1 MQLKK
6 MISSSIAAV
15 ALVLSLASCSSGTNE
30 YHTTYFNPLRPN
42 GIEMFADQTIDSTRI
57 VSTDNWSFQIQ
68 AADWLTA
75 TYKGQQSPFS
85 ETVKAGYLVQSDRIT
100 LTATP
105 NTTGKERGALLSA
118 TSAFSKIGTTMTQV
132 RQYPMLNITTPSCE
146 ISTENNQ
153 KQYIFR
159 TYVDAAGKTSG
170 SVNPKVTFT
179 VYADGATLR
188 SNDEWIT
195 VMPKT
200 LGKENVYTPN
210 EKQEV
215 NLAIA
220 ENKGTEKRTG
230 TLTLTSNGISNTI
243 TIVQAAPTNDNK

>member
-15 ALVLSLASCSSGTNE
+15 ALVLSLASCSSGSNE

-68 AADWLTA
+68 GADWLTA
-75 TYKGQQSPFS
+75 TYKGKSTPFS
-85 ETVKAGYLVQSDRIT
+85 ETVTPGYIAQSDRIT

-105 NTTGKERGALLSA
+105 NTTGKERGALLA
-118 TSAFSKIGTTMTQV
+118 VTSSYGKIGTTMIQL
-132 RQYPMLNITTPSCE
+132 RQYPVLNITTPSCE
-146 ISTENNQ
+146 TTTENNQ
-153 KQYIFR
+153 TQYIFR

-170 SVNPKVTFT
+170 SANPKVTFT
-179 VYADGATLR
+179 VYAEGATLR

-200 LGKENVYTPN
+200 LGQENVYTPN

-215 NLAIA
+215 NLTIA
-220 ENKGTEKRTG
+220 ENKGTDKRTG
-230 TLTLTSNGISNTI
+230 TLTLTSNGISSTI
-243 TIVQAAPTNDNK
+243 TIVQAAPTKDNK

>member
-1 MQLKK
+1 M
-6 MISSSIAAV
+6 
-15 ALVLSLASCSSGTNE
+15 
-30 YHTTYFNPLRPN
+30 
-42 GIEMFADQTIDSTRI
+42 
-57 VSTDNWSFQIQ
+57 
-68 AADWLTA
+68 
-75 TYKGQQSPFS
+75 
-85 ETVKAGYLVQSDRIT
+85 
-100 LTATP
+100 
-105 NTTGKERGALLSA
+105 
-118 TSAFSKIGTTMTQV
+118 
-132 RQYPMLNITTPSCE
+132 
-146 ISTENNQ
+146 NNQ

-170 SVNPKVTFT
+170 SANPKVTFT
-179 VYADGATLR
+179 VYAEGATLR

-215 NLAIA
+215 NLTIA